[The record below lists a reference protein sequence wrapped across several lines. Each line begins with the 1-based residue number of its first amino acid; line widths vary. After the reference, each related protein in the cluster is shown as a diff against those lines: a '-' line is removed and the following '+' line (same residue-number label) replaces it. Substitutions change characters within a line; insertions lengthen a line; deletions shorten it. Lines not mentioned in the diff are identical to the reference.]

1 MKTSVK
7 LIALAAAIAVL
18 PACTRIETGEVGLR
32 RGFDKQVK
40 NEELLPGSFNQ
51 TIIGEVLTFPVKEV
65 AVKVEDMTPLARD
78 NSTMKDFDALVTYNI
93 NQSQVAEIFNAKN
106 KSFHAVHNGDVLLM
120 YNYIFNAS
128 RNAIY
133 KSARKYEALDMAD
146 NRQAMETE
154 IKEQIV
160 RTLAEE
166 KLDGTIAKNKS
177 FHAVHNGDVYLMY
190 NYIFNA
196 SRNAIY
202 KSARKYEALDMADN
216 RQAMETEIKEQIVRT
231 LAEEKLDGTITI
243 SQVLIRNIV
252 PADSV
257 VASANELVKAKNEFK
272 TEEVK
277 VATARK
283 RNESMQA
290 NPMAIP
296 LLMAEAQAE
305 AMRQLPGA
313 IANFKGQTL
322 VINGVVTP
330 TVQTNGVK

>member
-1 MKTSVK
+1 MKRILTLSV
-7 LIALAAAIAVL
+7 LAAAILATGC
-18 PACTRIETGEVGLR
+18 ARIETGEVGLR
-32 RGFDKQVK
+32 VGFDKQVK
-40 NEELLPGSFNQ
+40 TEELLPGSFNQ
-51 TIIGEVLTFPVKEV
+51 TLIGSVITFPVKEIS
-65 AVKVEDMTPLARD
+65 VKVEDMTPLARD
-78 NSTMKDFDALVTYNI
+78 NSTMKDFDALITYNI
-93 NQSQVAEIFNAKN
+93 NQNQVAEIYNSKN
-106 KSFHAVHNGDVLLM
+106 RSFHATHNGDVLLM
-120 YNYIFNAS
+120 YNYIFNAA

-154 IKEQIV
+154 IKEQIT

-166 KLDGTIAKNKS
+166 KLDGTI
-177 FHAVHNGDVYLMY
+177 VIG
-190 NYIFNA
+190 
-196 SRNAIY
+196 
-202 KSARKYEALDMADN
+202 
-216 RQAMETEIKEQIVRT
+216 
-231 LAEEKLDGTITI
+231 
-243 SQVLIRNIV
+243 QVLIRNIV

-296 LLMAEAQAE
+296 LLMAEAQAD
-305 AMRQLPGA
+305 AMRALPGA
-313 IANFKGQTL
+313 IANFRGQTL

-330 TVQTNGVK
+330 TVQTNGK